1 MALGDERTRHLYGLL
16 IDLAVVALVGVALT
30 TTWWVAAR
38 PGRRV
43 GRRSA
48 RVTTVLGDKAIGT
61 DLIPV
66 LQQTGIAE
74 LLYAAGLFAGLAIG
88 AVIASA

>member
-1 MALGDERTRHLYGLL
+1 MAGWP
-16 IDLAVVALVGVALT
+16 AVRA
-30 TTWWVAAR
+30 
-38 PGRRV
+38 
-43 GRRSA
+43 
-48 RVTTVLGDKAIGT
+48 VTTVLGDKAIGT

-74 LLYAAGLFAGLAIG
+74 LLYAVGLFAGLAIG